1 MNPLPMNKQI
11 IITLLYIGLDMQGW
25 IMGGCW
31 VREVR

>member
-1 MNPLPMNKQI
+1 MNPLPMNKKF

-25 IMGGCW
+25 IKGCW